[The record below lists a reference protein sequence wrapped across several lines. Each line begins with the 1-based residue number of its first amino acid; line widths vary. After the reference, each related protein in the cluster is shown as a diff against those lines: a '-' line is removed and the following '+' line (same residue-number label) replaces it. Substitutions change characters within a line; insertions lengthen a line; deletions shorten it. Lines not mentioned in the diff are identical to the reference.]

1 MSRRINIKKS
11 FTLIETIFALTI
23 ISIMIGGFF
32 NLYKIQVSYSVY
44 NELQVA
50 ENEFLSNTNLNSIY
64 ESKNIKLVKK
74 IVP

>member
-1 MSRRINIKKS
+1 
-11 FTLIETIFALTI
+11 
-23 ISIMIGGFF
+23 MIGGFF

-74 IVP
+74 IVPW